1 MFKQII
7 GLLLGTTLLATAI
20 SAETVPINGIVQSR
34 CVIQTDNAGTYGNPN
49 AYTLSTDVTDG
60 GEPAIVRFDVSLAN
74 AYYAT
79 IRAPTAFSSSHTKYP
94 FEHKI

>member
-34 CVIQTDNAGTYGNPN
+34 CVIQTDNAGPRQNNRPW
-49 AYTLSTDVTDG
+49 
-60 GEPAIVRFDVSLAN
+60 R
-74 AYYAT
+74 
-79 IRAPTAFSSSHTKYP
+79 RRR
-94 FEHKI
+94 

>member
-7 GLLLGTTLLATAI
+7 GLLLGTTLLATTL
-20 SAETVPINGIVQSR
+20 SAATVPINGIVQSR

-49 AYTLSTDVTDG
+49 AYTLSTEVTDG

-79 IRAPTAFSSSHTKYP
+79 ITTPTSFSDVPSLFPKGL
-94 FEHKI
+94 